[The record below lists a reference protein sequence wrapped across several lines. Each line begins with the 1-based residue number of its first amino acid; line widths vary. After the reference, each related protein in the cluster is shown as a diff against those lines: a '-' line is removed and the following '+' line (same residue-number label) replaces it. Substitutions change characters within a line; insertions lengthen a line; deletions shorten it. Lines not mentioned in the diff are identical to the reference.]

1 MKKLKLGLVLLA
13 FLTMTGASFAS
24 GIGYIDYYRVMDN
37 YDYAQK
43 AIKEV
48 SAKELE
54 LQQFIIDK
62 QKEFKALDTPLKRQT
77 FEQKT
82 AQELKTK
89 EQALVA
95 LRTKRETEVMSKV
108 KEAAKAVMV
117 EQKLDAVMTQG
128 GIFVGGVDITDL
140 IITKLKGA
148 R

>member
-77 FEQKT
+77 F
-82 AQELKTK
+82 
-89 EQALVA
+89 
-95 LRTKRETEVMSKV
+95 
-108 KEAAKAVMV
+108 AVMV

-140 IITKLKGA
+140 IITKLKGVK
-148 R
+148 

>member
-1 MKKLKLGLVLLA
+1 
-13 FLTMTGASFAS
+13 
-24 GIGYIDYYRVMDN
+24 MDN
-37 YDYAQK
+37 YDFAQR

-62 QKEFKALDTPLKRQT
+62 QKEFKALDTPLKKQT

-89 EQALVA
+89 EQALVT
-95 LRTKRETEVMSKV
+95 LRTKRETEVMNKV

-128 GIFVGGVDITDL
+128 GIFVGGVDITDM
-140 IITKLKGA
+140 IINKLKGA

>member
-1 MKKLKLGLVLLA
+1 MKKIRLGLVLLA
-13 FLTMTGASFAS
+13 FLAMTGASFAS
-24 GIGYIDYYRVMDN
+24 GVGYVDYYKVMDN
-37 YDYAQK
+37 YDFAQK

-54 LQQFIIDK
+54 LQQFFIDK

-82 AQELKTK
+82 AQELKIK
-89 EQALVA
+89 EQALVT
-95 LRTKRETEVMSKV
+95 LRAKRETEVMTKV

-128 GIFVGGVDITDL
+128 GIFVGGVDITDM
-140 IITKLKGA
+140 IINKLKGA
-148 R
+148 K